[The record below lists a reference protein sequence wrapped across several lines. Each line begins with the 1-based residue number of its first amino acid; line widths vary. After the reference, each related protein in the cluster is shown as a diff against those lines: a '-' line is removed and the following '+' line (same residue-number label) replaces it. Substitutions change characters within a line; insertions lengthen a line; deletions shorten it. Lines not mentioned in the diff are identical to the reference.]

1 MLLNY
6 MFILNY
12 LIYFF
17 ERIFMKKIFLILN
30 ERFINFFFINVNFV
44 FVFYLK
50 LKIWRVRV
58 ECSKK

>member
-6 MFILNY
+6 TFILNY

-17 ERIFMKKIFLILN
+17 ERIFIKKIFLILN

-50 LKIWRVRV
+50 LKIWRG
-58 ECSKK
+58 